1 MQLEI
6 GSLSSGGLVLGA
18 NPLELA
24 PNVFSYVENVEFTR
38 KGVRPLRQPISRNL
52 PVPGGRLVYHAVDT
66 LVNGGVRVV
75 LLFCEDKVYA
85 LTGILFTDVTP
96 DGMLPSKDWSVT
108 EFNGYVVACN
118 GKDFPFYYDFSKPE
132 DKLAI
137 LPNWS
142 EELVPKKL
150 ASMSGFLVFMGLVAD
165 GTFANQIII
174 WSDAAELGALPS
186 NYNWTDPTSR
196 AGFYSLPDFEEFV
209 AAELLNKSLIIYR
222 TQSIY
227 EMRFIGGTLVFA
239 IEQRFKDKTL
249 FSPKAVATRSRI
261 QYCIGENEFYA
272 HDSVTDTAFDP
283 KPISEYFFD
292 NVNRDYAYLVQM
304 VYDASAERMH
314 IFYPHGTATL
324 CNRDLL
330 FDFKTGCWSLMVL
343 DGYSYVGTELISG
356 DQQLIYEDADM
367 TFEDSTDD
375 FNLVYMPYSRD
386 KLVYYNASISQV
398 SGESPIM
405 NAVLAR
411 SIVAY
416 NAQDQS
422 GGVTVKR
429 NLSVLVTEIWPKLS
443 NGTLQFR
450 LGFSEQ
456 ADSAVEWSDWQSA
469 LNNMRIDIFESGTY
483 MHVEMRNQGQDFTLN
498 GYMLT
503 AANIGSPI

>member
-24 PNVFSYVENVEFTR
+24 PNIFSYVENVEFTR

-52 PVPGGRLVYHAVDT
+52 PVPGNRLVLRAVDT

-85 LTGILFTDVTP
+85 LTGLLFTDVTP
-96 DGMLPSKDWSVT
+96 SGLLPSKEWSVA

-118 GKDFPFYYDFSKPE
+118 GNNFPYYYDFASPE
-132 DKLAI
+132 SPMKV

-142 EELVPKKL
+142 EALVPKKL
-150 ASMSGFLVFMGLVAD
+150 SSMSGFLIFMGLVSD

-186 NYNWTDPTSR
+186 NYNWADPTSR

-227 EMRFIGGTLVFA
+227 EMRFIGGTLVFS

-249 FSPKAVATRSRI
+249 FSSRAVATRSRI

-272 HDSVTDTAFDP
+272 HDSLADTTFDT

-292 NVNRDYAYLVQM
+292 NVNREYSYRVQM
-304 VYDASAERMH
+304 VYDASAERIH
-314 IFYPHGTATL
+314 IFYPHGEATL
-324 CNRDLL
+324 CNRDLF
-330 FDFKTGCWSLMVL
+330 FDFKTGCWSLAVL

-356 DQQLIYEDADM
+356 TQHLTYEEANM
-367 TFEDSTDD
+367 SYEDSTDD
-375 FNLVYMPYSRD
+375 FSLIYAPFSRD
-386 KLVYYNASISQV
+386 KLVYYNASIWQV
-398 SGESPIM
+398 GGESPVLPCM
-405 NAVLAR
+405 LAR

-422 GGVTVKR
+422 GSVTVKR
-429 NLSVLVTEIWPKLS
+429 NLHVLVTEIWPKLS

-450 LGFSEQ
+450 LGFSQTAEG
-456 ADSAVEWSDWQSA
+456 AVTWSEWQTAES
-469 LNNMRIDIFESGTY
+469 NMRIDLFESGTY
-483 MHVEMRNQGQDFTLN
+483 MHIEMRNQSQDFTLN
-498 GYMLT
+498 GYMLNV
-503 AANIGSPI
+503 ANIGSPI